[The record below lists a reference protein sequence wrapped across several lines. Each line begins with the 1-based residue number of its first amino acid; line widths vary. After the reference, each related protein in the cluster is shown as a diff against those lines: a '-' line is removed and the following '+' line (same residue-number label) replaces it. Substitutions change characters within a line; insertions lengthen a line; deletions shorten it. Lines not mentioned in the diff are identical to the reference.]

1 MSEYNDSREAFVDGV
16 RVDMPPVAGEDALTR
31 VKMRA
36 LRSQRASVESP
47 LRQRSWRMAG
57 GLAAAVAVI
66 AVAAVALAPGQQSA
80 AFARGK
86 AAEALLFQVPGR
98 VLHLEMTYTQKD
110 KSTTGDVLYNTNE
123 RWSVWV
129 DAEGKRLREELVD
142 SSDGSLNEIHVRT
155 SERDIVFHAKYPAD
169 ARLVEYDATDQR
181 IETPL
186 DDWIPYMRAQIAD
199 GSAKVAGTKTI
210 DGDEYWV
217 VTCSSGDGADDKM
230 TVTMRKSDYL
240 LKTWV
245 RDNPYEVDGKSGVI
259 SKGAT
264 LQVIEQLDPATLPS
278 DFFSPDA
285 VRDAA
290 KQGTPVE
297 KP

>member
-1 MSEYNDSREAFVDGV
+1 VSEYNDSREAFVDGV

-129 DAEGKRLREELVD
+129 DAEGKRLREEFMD
-142 SSDGSLNEIHVRT
+142 SDDGSLNEMHVRT
-155 SERDIVFHAKYPAD
+155 AKRDIVFHGDYPPGE
-169 ARLVEYDATDQR
+169 RLVEYDASNQR
-181 IETPL
+181 IETAL
-186 DDWIPYMRAQIAD
+186 DDWIPYMRARIAD
-199 GSAKVAGTKTI
+199 GSAKVTGTEMMN
-210 DGDEYWV
+210 GDEYWV
-217 VTCSSGDGADDKM
+217 VKWKSDEGDM
-230 TVTMRKSDYL
+230 TETATLRKSDYL
-240 LKTWV
+240 LRTWT
-245 RDNPYEVDGKSGVI
+245 RDSSYEVDGKSGI
-259 SKGAT
+259 ITKGAT

-278 DFFSPDA
+278 DFFTLDA
-285 VRDAA
+285 VKDAA
-290 KQGTPVE
+290 KEAKPVE